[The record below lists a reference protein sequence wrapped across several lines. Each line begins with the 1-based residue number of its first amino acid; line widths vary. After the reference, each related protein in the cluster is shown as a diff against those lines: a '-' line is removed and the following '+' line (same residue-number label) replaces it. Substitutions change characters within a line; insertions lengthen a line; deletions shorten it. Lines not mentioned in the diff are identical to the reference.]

1 MGTLYHSRDARGPE
15 RNEPSVSRQ
24 PNDARRP
31 TKAER
36 KEQARLER
44 EAIQRQMAARTRNR
58 TIGLSLVALAA
69 VAVVVAVV
77 VLQPGAGPSD
87 AEGASPAELLAQA
100 PDAAQ
105 AAGCT
110 DVQTTE
116 FYGGSDQA
124 SPDYSDQAHIE
135 GDERF
140 PELPPLDSYP
150 STPPASGPHVGATTL
165 PAGVYD
171 SPPELGPLLHSL
183 EHGASVVWYSPNAP
197 QALLDEVKAFYDR
210 SDPVGQDR
218 VIVAPYQYDEPGGQL
233 PDGVQMALVGWRRLQ
248 TCASPD
254 LAVAFDFTS
263 RFSYPTTQDR
273 EYEGEAPERGAAI

>member
-1 MGTLYHSRDARGPE
+1 MS
-15 RNEPSVSRQ
+15 NQ
-24 PNDARRP
+24 PNDARRL

-44 EAIQRQMAARTRNR
+44 ESIQRQMAARKRNR

-69 VAVVVAVV
+69 TAVIVAVV
-77 VLQPGAGPSD
+77 VLQPGGGSD
-87 AEGASPAELLAQA
+87 TATSAPADLLSQA

-110 DVQTTE
+110 EVQTT
-116 FYGGSDQA
+116 GSYDGFDQS
-124 SPDYSDQAHIE
+124 SPDYADQAHIE

-140 PELPPLDSYP
+140 PEMPPLDSYP

-171 SPPELGPLLHSL
+171 SPPDLGPLLHSL
-183 EHGASVVWYSPNAP
+183 EHGGSVVWYSPTAP
-197 QALLDEVKAFYDR
+197 QAQIDEITAFYDQ

-218 VIVAPYQYDEPGGQL
+218 VIVAPYDYEGSGGQL
-233 PDGVQMALVGWRRLQ
+233 PEGVQMALVGWRRLQ
-248 TCASPD
+248 SCSAPD

-263 RFSYPTTQDR
+263 QYSYPTTQDR
-273 EYEGEAPERGAAI
+273 EYAGEAPERGAAM

>member
-1 MGTLYHSRDARGPE
+1 MS
-15 RNEPSVSRQ
+15 NQ

-36 KEQARLER
+36 KEQARVER
-44 EAIQRQMAARTRNR
+44 ESIQRQMAARKRNR
-58 TIGLSLVALAA
+58 TIGLSLVALA
-69 VAVVVAVV
+69 VVVVIVAVV
-77 VLQPGAGPSD
+77 VLQPGGGSD
-87 AEGASPAELLAQA
+87 TATATPAELLSQA

-110 DVQTTE
+110 EVQTTD
-116 FYGGSDQA
+116 FYGGVDQS
-124 SPDYSDQAHIE
+124 SPEEYADQAHIE
-135 GDERF
+135 GDARF

-171 SPPELGPLLHSL
+171 SPPDLGPLLHSL
-183 EHGASVVWYSPNAP
+183 EHGGSVVWYSPTAP
-197 QALLDEVKAFYDR
+197 QAQIDEITAFYDQ

-218 VIVAPYQYDEPGGQL
+218 VIVAPYDYEGPGGQL

-248 TCASPD
+248 TCATPD

-263 RFSYPTTQDR
+263 QFSYPTTQDR
-273 EYEGEAPERGAAI
+273 EYAGEAPERGAAM

>member
-1 MGTLYHSRDARGPE
+1 
-15 RNEPSVSRQ
+15 VSNQ
-24 PNDARRP
+24 PNDGRRP

-44 EAIQRQMAARTRNR
+44 ESIQRQMAARKRNR

-69 VAVVVAVV
+69 VAVIVAVV
-77 VLQPGAGPSD
+77 VLQPGGGGSD
-87 AEGASPAELLAQA
+87 TSFATPAELLSQA

-110 DVQTTE
+110 DVQTTD
-116 FYGGSDQA
+116 FYDGSDQS
-124 SPDYSDQAHIE
+124 SPDYADQAHIE

-140 PELPPLDSYP
+140 PALPPLDSYP
-150 STPPASGPHVGATTL
+150 STPPASGPHVGSTTL
-165 PAGVYD
+165 PAGIYD
-171 SPPELGPLLHSL
+171 SPPDIGPLIHSL
-183 EHGASVVWYSPNAP
+183 EHGGSVVWYSPTAP
-197 QALLDEVKAFYDR
+197 QAQIDEIKAFYDQ

-218 VIVAPYQYDEPGGQL
+218 VIVAPYDYEGPGGQL

-248 TCASPD
+248 TCATPN

-263 RFSYPTTQDR
+263 QFSYPTTQDR
-273 EYEGEAPERGAAI
+273 EYAGEAPERGAAM